1 MRRFIYSI
9 VLVLLTASLIFA
21 TSKPSLDGRAVVAD
35 EGVLPQGLFAK
46 TVGYLPGDSVSVTN
60 PATGITINVLILGS
74 IDPSAGVA
82 ILLSPEAADKLF
94 ITPESNTQVKITKR
108 TGMLDESVS
117 GSGTVVSSTS
127 TDTLP
132 DSLTE
137 GLDAKLD
144 AVDVALGTPAKPE
157 APVEPVTAE
166 PEPAEEIAEPVADEP
181 EPIAEIAEPEPENP
195 PAEPAA
201 NEMDEASR
209 YTITSVEEIP
219 ENSIDS
225 KDDPVYIVEV
235 LDAEAP
241 QPVVEPESVAEPE
254 TVTEPVSTTEALAVA
269 TMESEPDVAPEP
281 VVEPEPVAVPQPVE
295 DPLSTTEALAATTVE
310 PEMEPIESVASI
322 DEPLEEDP
330 SLIDPFA
337 PIILVPAG
345 ENPPEEDIAKVA
357 STTIKPQPLAS
368 HTAPVTPP
376 KEGTVAKN
384 VLSKDVDASYKSM
397 VKSLSELEKGKY
409 YVQVAT
415 FAEQENIDKLL
426 KEYGSKYP
434 FVMVPLKSGSAM
446 QMMIG
451 PLNVDE
457 YGTVLARFK
466 SLGFNDSFLRK
477 IR

>member
-9 VLVLLTASLIFA
+9 VLVLLTASLVFA

-241 QPVVEPESVAEPE
+241 QPVVEPETVAEPESVVEPESVAEPI
-254 TVTEPVSTTEALAVA
+254 STTEALAVA
-269 TMESEPDVAPEP
+269 TMESEPDV
-281 VVEPEPVAVPQPVE
+281 EPEPVAEPQPVE
-295 DPLSTTEALAATTVE
+295 DSLSTTEALAATTVE

>member
-254 TVTEPVSTTEALAVA
+254 PVEDPVSTTEALAVA
-269 TMESEPDVAPEP
+269 TMESEPD
-281 VVEPEPVAVPQPVE
+281 VEPEPVAVPQPVE
-295 DPLSTTEALAATTVE
+295 DPLSTTEAFAATTVE

-384 VLSKDVDASYKSM
+384 VLSKDVDASYKGM

>member
-241 QPVVEPESVAEPE
+241 QPVAEPEPVVEPESVA
-254 TVTEPVSTTEALAVA
+254 EPVSTTEALAVA
-269 TMESEPDVAPEP
+269 TMESEPDV
-281 VVEPEPVAVPQPVE
+281 EPEPVAEPQPVE
-295 DPLSTTEALAATTVE
+295 DPLSTTEALATTTVE

>member
-157 APVEPVTAE
+157 APVQPVTAE
-166 PEPAEEIAEPVADEP
+166 PEPAEEIAGPVADEP

-241 QPVVEPESVAEPE
+241 QPVVEPESVVEPE
-254 TVTEPVSTTEALAVA
+254 TVAEPISTTEALAVA
-269 TMESEPDVAPEP
+269 TMESEPDV
-281 VVEPEPVAVPQPVE
+281 EPEPVAEPQPVE
-295 DPLSTTEALAATTVE
+295 DPLSTTEALSATTVE

>member
-166 PEPAEEIAEPVADEP
+166 PEPAEEIAGPVADEP

-254 TVTEPVSTTEALAVA
+254 TVEDPVSTTEALAVA
-269 TMESEPDVAPEP
+269 TMESEPDVEPEP
-281 VVEPEPVAVPQPVE
+281 VVEPETVAEPQPVE

-322 DEPLEEDP
+322 DEPLEEDS

-466 SLGFNDSFLRK
+466 SLGFNDSFLIK